1 MGKVIPALAGKLD
14 GLAVRTPNPTGSLA
28 DLTLL
33 FEKAPSISDV
43 HACLL
48 EHAARYPDVLGV
60 SSDELVSTDIVGDTR
75 SSIVDTK
82 MTMQVGEMT
91 KLLCWYDNEAGYAT
105 RLVDMGVLVAKN

>member
-1 MGKVIPALAGKLD
+1 MQLTQYTD
-14 GLAVRTPNPTGSLA
+14 YSLRV
-28 DLTLL
+28 LL
-33 FEKAPSISDV
+33 
-43 HACLL
+43 
-48 EHAARYPDVLGV
+48 YLGIT
-60 SSDELVSTDIVGDTR
+60 DELVSTDIVGDTR